1 MWYGDGSRTYFERM
15 YHGFEEVWEGFS
27 KNLFP
32 AFSRNLPLLLWVVYF
47 LLNLFVLPP
56 LWIIGGWQT
65 HAMWTE
71 LPLGTYLCLATVR
84 FGLTLR
90 FGSDSGGYA
99 FLNPLAWLVVIG
111 IALSS
116 AYRSLSGR
124 GNAWKGRVYHQ
135 P

>member
-1 MWYGDGSRTYFERM
+1 M
-15 YHGFEEVWEGFS
+15 YNGFDDVLDGFS

-32 AFSRNLPLLLWVVYF
+32 AFSRSLPLLLWVVYF
-47 LLNLFVLPP
+47 LLNVCVLPP
-56 LWIIGGWQT
+56 LWALWGWQT
-65 HAMWTE
+65 HATWTW
-71 LPLGTYLCLATVR
+71 LPLGTYLCLAAIR

-90 FGSDSGGYA
+90 FGRDSGGYA
-99 FLNPLAWLVVIG
+99 LLNPLAWLLVIG